1 MTVPFTPSFD
11 DVFALLPVIIVTGG
25 AFAVLMVAAFVSKQH
40 KNWVKACSIA
50 VLALA
55 WAVNS
60 ATFGLHVVVFDGMF
74 VRDGVSNLL
83 AAVILLI
90 TAVGLI
96 YGWNDHPARQFRAEV
111 PVLFLFA
118 CVGMLCLVSAG
129 SLLMAYLGL
138 ELLALCSYALVASR
152 RDSAVCAEAAMK
164 YFVLGSLASGLL
176 LYGMSLIYGTTQQLN
191 FGAIAQTISTLHDT
205 TLLQLGVIFT
215 IAGVAFKLGAAP
227 FHMYLPDVYQGAP
240 SSIALFVS
248 AAPKLAAYGLVY
260 RLFWIGLGH
269 FSQWHGYI
277 VALSAVSL
285 VVGNVMALM
294 QIDFKRM
301 LAYSTVSHCGFM
313 LLAVACGDPFGFSS
327 GLFYAI
333 VYAIMSTGVFGAIIL
348 SSQCGSEGVQIRDFQ
363 GLGQRDPWLA
373 ASFLCLML
381 SMTGVPP
388 FLGFWAKYAVITAAL
403 RKGLIGLAGLGLVSA
418 VIGAWYYLRIVQFM
432 YFYPSTDRALTS
444 DRAPWRNWL
453 LRFHALSLI
462 GFGLACQGLI
472 TWCQRA
478 LAL

>member
-1 MTVPFTPSFD
+1 MTVSYSPSFAD
-11 DVFALLPVIIVTGG
+11 IFALLPVIIVTGG
-25 AFAVLMVAAFVSKQH
+25 AFALLMIAAFVSKQH
-40 KNWVKACSIA
+40 SNWVKVSSIG
-50 VLALA
+50 VLTLAL
-55 WAVNS
+55 AVNS
-60 ATFGLHVVVFDGMF
+60 ATFGLHVSVFDGMF

-83 AAVILLI
+83 ASVILLI

-96 YGWNDHPARQFRAEV
+96 YGWNDHFARQFRAEV

-152 RDSAVCAEAAMK
+152 RDSAVGAEAAMK

-191 FGAIAQTISTLHDT
+191 FGAIAQTISTRNDT
-205 TLLQLGVIFT
+205 TLLQLGIIFT

-240 SSIALFVS
+240 SSIALFIS

-269 FSQWHGYI
+269 LSQWHSYI
-277 VALSAVSL
+277 AALSAVSL
-285 VVGNVMALM
+285 IVGNVMALM

-313 LLAVACGDPFGFSS
+313 LLGVACGDPFGFSS
-327 GLFYAI
+327 ALFYAI
-333 VYAIMSTGVFGAIIL
+333 VYAIMSTGVFGALIL
-348 SSQCGSEGVQIRDFQ
+348 SSKCGSEGVQIRDFQ
-363 GLGQRDPWLA
+363 GLGRRDPWLA

-418 VIGAWYYLRIVQFM
+418 IIGAWYYLRLVQFM
-432 YFYPSTDRALTS
+432 YFYPPADRALTP
-444 DRAPWRNWL
+444 DRSPWLHWL

-472 TWCQRA
+472 AWCQRA
-478 LAL
+478 MSL